1 MNAIID
7 PTENVRCLLVVC
19 LPPEGLLPGF
29 RADEWTILEEFAE
42 EGSAKLR
49 MHRIVQMLNH
59 LKARAFVIRETD
71 PRRPGSMVSWRT
83 IVRFNEPEL
92 YLDPDEA
99 WPASPEALVS
109 WADAVAAFLAPPRL
123 EPRPQQPTVPLG
135 FIATAA
141 TAAVALLALGLSLR
155 TPKMEFEIDALNH
168 FARQG
173 GMYATLPDKSR
184 PGWYVRVKMHPNGS
198 VELLD
203 RISEGELQKQMK
215 KGPETAE
222 TDSVATAAALSGE
235 AVNQRLEGVAAAFR
249 KKN

>member
-7 PTENVRCLLVVC
+7 QTENVRCLLVVC
-19 LPPEGLLPGF
+19 LPPGGLLPGF
-29 RADEWTILEEFAE
+29 RANEWTILEEFAE

-83 IVRFNEPEL
+83 IVRFNEPEI

-99 WPASPEALVS
+99 WVASPEALVS
-109 WADAVAAFLAPPRL
+109 WADAVEAFLAPPRL
-123 EPRPQQPTVPLG
+123 ETKAQPKVPLG
-135 FIATAA
+135 FLATAA
-141 TAAVALLALGLSLR
+141 TAAVAFLALGLSLR
-155 TPKMEFEIDALNH
+155 TPKVEFEIDALNH

-173 GMYATLPDKSR
+173 GVYATLPDKNR

-198 VELLD
+198 VELLE
-203 RISEGELQKQMK
+203 RISEDDLQKQTK
-215 KGPETAE
+215 KGPETSEA
-222 TDSVATAAALSGE
+222 DSVASAATLSGE
-235 AVNQRLEGVAAAFR
+235 AVNERLEGVAAAFR
-249 KKN
+249 KRN